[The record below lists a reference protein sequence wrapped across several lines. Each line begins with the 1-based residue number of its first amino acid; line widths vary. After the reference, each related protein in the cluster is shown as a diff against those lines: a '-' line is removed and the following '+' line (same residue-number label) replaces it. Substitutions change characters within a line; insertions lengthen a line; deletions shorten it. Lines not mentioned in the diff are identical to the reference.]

1 MINRKSFNEK
11 RIISIK
17 WQRKMLFRYR
27 FIQRNSCELQENC
40 TFKGGVRGDKRTG
53 RGEEETRQ
61 ILAEVSVNG
70 KPI

>member
-11 RIISIK
+11 CIISIK

-40 TFKGGVRGDKRTG
+40 TFKGGVRGEKRTG
-53 RGEEETRQ
+53 RGGGDKANISR
-61 ILAEVSVNG
+61 S
-70 KPI
+70 KC